1 MENGTEI
8 RTDTPVP
15 THAIGADGPLR
26 EPRRARLLACD
37 IRLANGRVIKA
48 RVRNISS
55 GGMGGRADTAIDPR
69 QRVEIMLPGIGVI
82 VGQIA
87 WIRQP
92 LFGVQFDAPIDPG
105 AVAVAA
111 ALPHADFVVPS
122 RYQPS
127 TDFRRP
133 GLKGR

>member
-1 MENGTEI
+1 MEKGVET
-8 RTDTPVP
+8 RPG
-15 THAIGADGPLR
+15 THAPLPGIDGEAAPR
-26 EPRRARLLACD
+26 EQRRSRLLGCD
-37 IRLANGRVIKA
+37 IRLANGRVVKA

-55 GGMGGRADTAIDPR
+55 GGMGGRADVEIAPW
-69 QRVEIMLPGIGVI
+69 QRVEVMLPGLGVV
-82 VGQIA
+82 VGQVA
-87 WIRQP
+87 WVRPP

-105 AVAVAA
+105 EVAA
-111 ALPHADFVVPS
+111 ATGLPQSDYVVPS